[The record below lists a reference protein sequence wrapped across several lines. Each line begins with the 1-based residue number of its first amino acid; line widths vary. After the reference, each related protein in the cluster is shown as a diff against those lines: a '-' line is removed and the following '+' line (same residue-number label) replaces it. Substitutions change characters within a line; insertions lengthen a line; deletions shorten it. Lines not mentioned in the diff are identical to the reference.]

1 MHSYTGVRSVCEL
14 HDFQIKVTAFFE
26 YFQIR
31 VKNPNICATLAN
43 LYSSSNVFVQV
54 CLNVCIGNNGT
65 VTTNRIFKNNN
76 KKKVFC
82 LSACIVLNV
91 ILWKLSVLFV
101 VVLHIEQFDYTF
113 ARFVWITCQYDI
125 SFFFYFV
132 VEQKPSGWNPRSMW
146 VKGGGRGK
154 TRSVATK
161 KKELQHCIVTYS
173 QELNIMH
180 YTKYIVLIRE
190 QVQTTSTTF
199 KIKCKKMVPRDKWY
213 MKWVY
218 LNNLRNIC
226 FICYF
231 IYLNLNEILF
241 LIPNTFLPRV
251 QRSYVKKKSD
261 V

>member
-1 MHSYTGVRSVCEL
+1 MCEL

-132 VEQKPSGWNPRSMW
+132 VEQKPSGRNLDLCGWRE
-146 VKGGGRGK
+146 GEGGK
-154 TRSVATK
+154 TRSVAT

-251 QRSYVKKKSD
+251 QRSYVKKKIWCIKKKHS
-261 V
+261 